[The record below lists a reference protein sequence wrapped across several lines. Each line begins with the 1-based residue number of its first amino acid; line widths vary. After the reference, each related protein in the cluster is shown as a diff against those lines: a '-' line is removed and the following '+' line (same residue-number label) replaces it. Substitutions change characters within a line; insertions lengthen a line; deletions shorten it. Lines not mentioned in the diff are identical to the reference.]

1 MNALIHND
9 QLYDEFD
16 EPMQKNDKTYFGDVL
31 ATAIVVFFTISSLT
45 ISGWSALI
53 YMTGNFNNGSPLGNI
68 FKSVYSIMN
77 ATGII
82 G

>member
-1 MNALIHND
+1 MNALIHGE

-16 EPMQKNDKTYFGDVL
+16 EYTKKNNKTYFGDVL

-45 ISGWSALI
+45 ISGWSAFI
-53 YMTGNFNNGSPLGNI
+53 YITGNYNNGGPLGHI
-68 FKSVYSIMN
+68 FKSVYTVMN
-77 ATGII
+77 ASGVI